1 MILPKA
7 LALAA
12 SVASLLGAARSA
24 AAPAARADSVGTSYA
39 LVTPPSSLEVGCQG
53 PCDCAIQVTP
63 TYGSFVL
70 TRTGADA
77 VYTYYAVERYIASFN
92 NGPGAVSILGS
103 GQFKISD
110 GVAPAQ
116 ELTLDLDIEGRP
128 TQHYD
133 SGLVPVQVAFP
144 RIQVSCAAH
153 GFACFDSVVV
163 VNAAPSDPTAV
174 LPPSSPRAGLQ
185 AVRPNPF
192 SGRTRISFV
201 LENPGRARLT
211 IVDLEGRL
219 VRELRPGQA
228 VGSDRQ
234 DVIWDGRRDDGRVAP
249 AGVYWALLRWT
260 GGIDRRRFV
269 KLD

>member
-1 MILPKA
+1 MILFRVLAAAA
-7 LALAA
+7 LAFSSSAA
-12 SVASLLGAARSA
+12 APSA
-24 AAPAARADSVGTSYA
+24 AAPADAVSTSYT
-39 LVTPPSSLEVGCQG
+39 LVTPPSSFEVGCQG
-53 PCDCAIQVTP
+53 PCECAVASTP

-103 GQFKISD
+103 GQFRISE
-110 GVAPAQ
+110 GAGAVQ
-116 ELTLDLDIEGRP
+116 QMTLDLDIEGRP

-133 SGLVPVQVAFP
+133 SGLVPVRAAFPQLQVA
-144 RIQVSCAAH
+144 CAAH

-163 VNAAPSDPTAV
+163 VNAAPSEPVVV

-192 SGRTRISFV
+192 SGRTRISFA
-201 LENPGRARLT
+201 LENPGRASLT

-219 VRELRPGQA
+219 VRRFAVTQA
-228 VGSDRQ
+228 VGSGRQ
-234 DVIWDGRRDDGRVAP
+234 DVTWDGVRGDGRAAR
-249 AGVYWALLRWT
+249 AGVYWVLLRWS
-260 GGIDRRRFV
+260 GGVDRRRFV